1 VFHPSDLCI
10 SFEGE
15 LRRVSYAARK
25 LDISEEHVKA
35 LVAEGSLEY
44 VDVASAK
51 SRHREIRFTDEQLDN
66 FAKQRTRRVRQ
77 KMLVKPI
84 KAKPVKDA
92 TAQGGSFAERFRAKY
107 GE

>member
-1 VFHPSDLCI
+1 VFHPSDLCMN
-10 SFEGE
+10 FEGE

-44 VDVASAK
+44 VNVASAK

-66 FAKQRTRRVRQ
+66 FAKQRTRRVHQ
-77 KMLVKPI
+77 KIVVKPV
-84 KAKPVKDA
+84 KAKPVKA
-92 TAQGGSFAERFRAKY
+92 TIAQGGSFAERFRTKY